1 MIFIKKKIIMPN
13 FYKSPGVYTS
23 EKDLTF
29 RKRRL
34 AVNSAIGGS
43 APVFKPSGVVP
54 SPPTPI
60 INWVLSCGY
69 WNDAEIW
76 DDSYNWQDNI
86 TCAPLYLWVLSCGDW
101 VDTNNWVDS
110 GTWEDSTVC

>member
-1 MIFIKKKIIMPN
+1 MIFIKKNIIMPN

-54 SPPTPI
+54 SPPI